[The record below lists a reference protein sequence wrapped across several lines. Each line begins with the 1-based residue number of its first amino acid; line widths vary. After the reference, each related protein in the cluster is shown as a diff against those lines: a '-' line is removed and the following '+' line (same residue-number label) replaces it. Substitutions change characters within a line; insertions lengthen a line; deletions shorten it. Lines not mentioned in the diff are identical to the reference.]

1 MPARGEKKTANGQRR
16 HEKKTPDRV
25 DGKNPRAVV
34 GVPTRVEQNL
44 DCRRDDLAR
53 LKANRA
59 RVSCQ
64 GRVVLSTDD

>member
-1 MPARGEKKTANGQRR
+1 MPARGEKTANGQRERR

-25 DGKNPRAVV
+25 DGNPRAVV
-34 GVPTRVEQNL
+34 GVFTRVEQNL